1 MNVGKRKMY
10 IASNNCKKGKSNNLP
25 LFRSKKQ
32 KNQFHFI
39 QLGGI
44 KMIDL
49 LNDIEKLQKN
59 TEDITNIA
67 IAMEN
72 ATLNPCIYD
81 QEKMFFVSVTI
92 LISESHELIRRI
104 ALNREYIDMS
114 IDSDI
119 DNKDFSNLS
128 ITKICEENM
137 DAKQRLANASKCFYS
152 LLTKSEE

>member
-1 MNVGKRKMY
+1 
-10 IASNNCKKGKSNNLP
+10 
-25 LFRSKKQ
+25 
-32 KNQFHFI
+32 
-39 QLGGI
+39 
-44 KMIDL
+44 MIDL

-119 DNKDFSNLS
+119 NNKDFSNLS
-128 ITKICEENM
+128 ITKICKENM